1 MSKTVILVTKTVP
14 VHSVTPSFL
23 VVTRDQPEK
32 HFDTD
37 SFEHAVDQLR
47 TKHVNVPKPN
57 PHKAHGQDI
66 NIDED
71 DEPEGLFSQ

>member
-14 VHSVTPSFL
+14 VHSVTPTFL
-23 VVTRDQPEK
+23 VVTKDQPEK

-37 SFEHAVDQLR
+37 SFEHAVDQLM
-47 TKHVNVPKPN
+47 TKHVNVPKPIT
-57 PHKAHGQDI
+57 HKAHSQVLV
-66 NIDED
+66 IDED